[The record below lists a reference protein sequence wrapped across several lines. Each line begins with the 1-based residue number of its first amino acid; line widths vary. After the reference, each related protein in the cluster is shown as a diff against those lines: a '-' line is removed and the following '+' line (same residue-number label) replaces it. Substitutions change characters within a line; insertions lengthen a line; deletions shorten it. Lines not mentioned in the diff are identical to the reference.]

1 MDLKQ
6 YRWVQI
12 IGKLHMGLIKG
23 ATWAS
28 AAAMV
33 VLTMVT
39 AVNVFARYLFH
50 KPMAGAIELSSL
62 LLVATV
68 FFGMAYTEV
77 CKQHIVFQEVVDRM
91 PRILRSIL
99 IRTMRF
105 MGAIFFIILGWQSV
119 VLAFHY
125 MRPMLRMTNVLHIP
139 ISPAILVIAFGSF
152 LMALQLF
159 LECIFPGLTDLVIKL
174 EKHKR

>member
-1 MDLKQ
+1 MDFKQ
-6 YRWVQI
+6 YRLVQI
-12 IGKLHMGLIKG
+12 IGKLHLGLIKI

-33 VLTMVT
+33 ILSLVT

-77 CKQHIVFQEVVDRM
+77 SKQHIVFTLVVDRM
-91 PRILRSIL
+91 PRSSMTIIVRI
-99 IRTMRF
+99 MRF
-105 MGAIFFIILGWQSV
+105 IGAIFFIVLGWQSI
-119 VLAFHY
+119 VLALNY

-139 ISPAILVIAFGSF
+139 LYPAILVIAFGSF
-152 LMALQLF
+152 LMALQLL
-159 LECIFPGLTDLVIKL
+159 LEGFFPGLTDFVMKM
-174 EKHKR
+174 EKRKQ

>member
-1 MDLKQ
+1 MDAID
-6 YRWVQI
+6 YRLVQI
-12 IGKLHMGLIKG
+12 IGKLHLGLIKA

-28 AAAMV
+28 AVAMV
-33 VLTMVT
+33 ILALVT

-77 CKQHIVFQEVVDRM
+77 CKQHIIFTMVVDRM
-91 PRILRSIL
+91 SIFFKSIITRIMRL
-99 IRTMRF
+99 I
-105 MGAIFFIILGWQSV
+105 GAIFFIVLGWQSI

-125 MRPMLRMTNVLHIP
+125 MRPMPRMTNVLHIP
-139 ISPAILVIAFGSF
+139 LYPAILVIAFGSF
-152 LMALQLF
+152 LMALQLL
-159 LECIFPGLTDLVIKL
+159 LEGFFPGLTDLV
-174 EKHKR
+174 EKMEKRKQ